1 MMNPALISMRRDGR
15 AEWHSSATMK
25 KMHAKFWMLIEKS
38 KMGIL
43 KEMRTPDMG

>member
-15 AEWHSSATMK
+15 AEWHNSATMK
-25 KMHAKFWMLIEKS
+25 KMNAKWLLIEKS

-43 KEMRTPDMG
+43 KEMRTPIIG